1 MDKSFE
7 LLDQLRTSLEVGEY
21 IEIITEA
28 TLLEFLDRKDNT
40 SRIDSILRTSNH
52 SGDELEHVL
61 RYIEI
66 EYPFFQNVFK
76 QFQSIQKLSTAE
88 LSRFLFKFKSIITE
102 IEDISSWY
110 ESFIE
115 HYVSSVGRLGNGNN
129 TPTAINDLAIKL
141 LSPIDG
147 TFHDGMSGFGGS
159 LKYAAD
165 FAKQNK
171 STLKLFGQELSSQA
185 WAVSKI
191 RLFLAGYKEAEIH
204 KGDIFLEPHFITDS
218 RIQKFDYIFI
228 DPPFGLEMKQSSMLE
243 NDPYN
248 RFLYGIP
255 TRRSG
260 ELATIS
266 HVISSLDERGEA
278 VVVVPLGTL
287 FRSGPEGRIRENIVS
302 LDYIEAVITLPSGLY
317 DNTSIP
323 SNLIYFN
330 KNKKISKKNFITFI
344 NAADDYLEVQRGK
357 KTLEQTTIDLIVNT
371 VKNPT
376 NIPQFSKVVPLTEIE
391 NGNLSPHRYVTT
403 SSMETKAFGTV
414 NFSLERLKNIDTI
427 PLEEVSTFFRGFN
440 VSAKDESPEGD
451 YKVVRISDVQDGQL
465 LVKNVARYNITNN
478 AKLELY
484 KLLRG
489 DVIVSIRGQAIKVA
503 IVSVDDENL
512 LLSQNFMGI
521 RCGKRLN
528 ASYLKMYLE
537 SPVGQFILSKSLTGT
552 AVPTLNKKDLMELK
566 IPILTIEEQEL
577 IVSQFIEKEQN
588 ALQTIKELQQQL
600 LDSKLEVYKR
610 MGINDMFTITN

>member
-1 MDKSFE
+1 M
-7 LLDQLRTSLEVGEY
+7 
-21 IEIITEA
+21 
-28 TLLEFLDRKDNT
+28 EFLDRKDSA
-40 SRIDSILRTSNH
+40 SRIDSILRTSNR
-52 SGDELEHVL
+52 SVDELEHVL
-61 RYIEI
+61 RHIEI
-66 EYPFFQNVFK
+66 EYPFFRYVFK
-76 QFQSIQKLSTAE
+76 QFQSIQKLSPAE
-88 LSRFLFKFKSIITE
+88 LSRFLFKFKSIINE

-115 HYVSSVGRLGNGNN
+115 HYVSSVGRFGNGNH
-129 TPTAINDLAIKL
+129 TPTVINDLAIKL
-141 LSPIDG
+141 LSPSDG
-147 TFHDGMSGFGGS
+147 VFYDGMSGFGGS

-165 FAKQNK
+165 FTKQNK
-171 STLKLFGQELSSQA
+171 STLKLFGQELSPQA
-185 WAVSKI
+185 WAVSKV
-191 RLFLAGYKEAEIH
+191 RLFLAGYKEVEIH
-204 KGDIFLEPHFITDS
+204 KGDIFLEPRFIEGEH
-218 RIQKFDYIFI
+218 IKKFDYIFI
-228 DPPFGLEMKQSSMLE
+228 DPPFGLELKQTNMLE

-255 TRRSG
+255 SRRGG

-330 KNKKISKKNFITFI
+330 KNKKTSKKRMITFI

-371 VKNPT
+371 VRNPT
-376 NIPQFSKVVPLTEIE
+376 SIPQFSKVVSLTEIE

-403 SSMETKAFGTV
+403 SSMEIKEFGTV

-427 PLEEVSTFFRGFN
+427 PLEEVATFFRGFN
-440 VSAKDESPEGD
+440 VSAKDESPEGE

-465 LVKNVARYNITNN
+465 LAKNVARYNVTNN
-478 AKLELY
+478 AKLDAY
-484 KLLRG
+484 KLLQG

-503 IVSVDDENL
+503 IISVDDENL

-521 RCGKRLN
+521 RCGTRLN
-528 ASYLKMYLE
+528 AYYLKMYLE

-566 IPILTIEEQEL
+566 IPKLTIDEQEL
-577 IVSQFIEKEQN
+577 IVSKYIEKEQHT
-588 ALQTIKELQQQL
+588 LQKIKELEQQL
-600 LDSKLEVYKR
+600 LDSKVEVYKK
-610 MGINDMFTITN
+610 MGINDLFTISE